1 MREGRTLSMTEG
13 SVTKALV
20 LFAIPIFIGNLFQNL
35 YNVVDTAIIGNV
47 LGDNSLAAMGTVAP
61 LYNIV
66 ISFLIG
72 IANGF
77 AVILAQAFGA
87 RDMKSLRENM
97 SLIYVLSVIIA
108 GILTVI
114 CLFSLHP
121 ILVMLHT
128 PEEIIGQAESY
139 LRIIIS
145 FAVVTMFY
153 NMFSASL
160 RAIGD
165 SKTPLYFLMI
175 SSVLNGILDFVFIKK
190 MGFGVE
196 GAAYATVISQIVSVI
211 LCFLYVWKNCKLLR
225 FSGKDL
231 KWEGSRIKEL
241 LAMGLSMSMMTVVF
255 IGSVALQSAVNS
267 LGKTIITA
275 HTAAR
280 KIHDVIA
287 LPIGTVSTSVATFVG
302 QNMGKKDYNRIYDG
316 LKKGIGIVFIWCSIA
331 VFLAFVFGRQ
341 AILTLTG
348 TDNAAVVDNAYLYLR
363 INSVFYF
370 SLSAF
375 MTVRST
381 IQGMGRKLVPIL
393 SGMSELL
400 LKFAAVPLIVGSLGY
415 FGVCILEPITWT
427 VGTII
432 VTVDFIMLKKKIEKG
447 RI

>member
-1 MREGRTLSMTEG
+1 MRETRMVSMTEG

-35 YNVVDTAIIGNV
+35 YNIVDTAIIGNV

-66 ISFLIG
+66 ICFLIG

-77 AVILAQAFGA
+77 AVILAQVFGA

-114 CLFSLHP
+114 CLLVLHP

-128 PEEIIGQAESY
+128 PDEIIGQAESY

-175 SSVLNGILDFVFIKK
+175 SSVLNGILDFVFIKN

-211 LCFLYVWKNCKLLR
+211 LCFLYVWKNCELLR

-231 KWEGSRIKEL
+231 KWDGDRIKDL

-280 KIHDVIA
+280 KIHDVIS

-331 VFLAFVFGRQ
+331 VFLAFAFGKQ
-341 AILTLTG
+341 AILVLTG
-348 TDNAAVVDNAYLYLR
+348 TDNAVVVDNAYLYLR

-393 SGMSELL
+393 SGMSELI
-400 LKFAAVPLIVGSLGY
+400 LKFAAVPLIAGALGY

-432 VTVDFIMLKKKIEKG
+432 VTVDFIMLKKKIGKG
-447 RI
+447 KI